1 MNILITESQFNRINE
16 STSKKPDLCLKTESY
31 TSFCKK
37 IEKIINGR
45 KGNLSTISSN
55 FFDEVVRNPNFFETI
70 TLKPGVDAFDSR
82 LENLKELQ
90 TILSNNKSC
99 PEIQSRLQNDI
110 EILPTKGLTMVVD
123 ETNQY
128 SLLNRL
134 NSHYTAKSYLLT
146 NLILDSVD
154 KSEGEK
160 IELNDISE
168 DKIIELLKYVMN
180 GNNIDI
186 VSESLFDL
194 LENNK
199 DFREDFM
206 GSLQYSRETGNKI
219 EQEVFNILR
228 EKYGEKNVIEF
239 SEDFGFIDYF
249 GIDGIL
255 IDGGSANPIQISSSV
270 KTNPKIF
277 EFSSESCTP
286 MGFYKTGNKTIKYTP
301 I

>member
-1 MNILITESQFNRINE
+1 
-16 STSKKPDLCLKTESY
+16 
-31 TSFCKK
+31 
-37 IEKIINGR
+37 
-45 KGNLSTISSN
+45 
-55 FFDEVVRNPNFFETI
+55 
-70 TLKPGVDAFDSR
+70 
-82 LENLKELQ
+82 
-90 TILSNNKSC
+90 
-99 PEIQSRLQNDI
+99 
-110 EILPTKGLTMVVD
+110 MVVD

-277 EFSSESCTP
+277 EFSSESCKP